1 MANSCIYVPR
11 VNGDPSK
18 PSILYREFMEKVG
31 GDRPFT
37 NLIYAHYIQ
46 DGVAEAMDAQGYKRD
61 KFGQHK
67 ANDVYKFFDVAKI
80 RSESAVSAQAIS
92 RTYGVMDATGNLVDF
107 DRQTAYTKAK
117 DINSNMKGKVAYVQQ
132 HGDKFNVIIENRDSR
147 THYRAAELEL
157 QELRWQAVD
166 TAFRAAGIDLAMLEK
181 DFPAD
186 INPLTINTYLMYL
199 KSLAEAPSVRPFSKK
214 DINTILH
221 IAQNS
226 PKIQALMSR
235 GWGNLEETAA
245 KAFDVLNNKTYTK
258 ALRDFVI
265 DALNEGRTIQEAT
278 VSDLRNHLRDVVDPS
293 FEMTSKEFDIK
304 ETLRELNEKYGISTE
319 IMILNADRIDKLSEA
334 AGHAIQVLNRKLNK
348 LVSEQKGHSTEA
360 DDLRKQM
367 DSLAKEI
374 AGKRYFAGLTG
385 FLANALKEAQSIQN
399 KIGSLPTTG
408 TRLEYAARRADLLAE
423 AKEVSDSYYMIVK
436 ALTNLDSLIVDENIN
451 DTDKAKLKDTAEKV
465 IKILNS
471 QEQVLSALREDTM
484 IDLCTEVFGDSVV
497 EGKAVAE
504 IVTMTKADSSIMDY
518 LYSIGRQSNPL
529 IGAMG
534 TVIREAQITRDKIL
548 GEYSLR
554 MRRADNELKKAGH
567 TSEYIYEAVG
577 DRGTYYIQSQI
588 DWNKYNKAKAR
599 QRINLEKQGI
609 KGFQLRDAMDAWIES
624 NTEPDSTYGTNQRFP
639 KLSKYGKKENFRAN
653 WDAAQNQ
660 YYDTMMQIKAE
671 IDSMLPA
678 YAQQLYR
685 PPQLRA
691 SWLDI
696 IKKGMDGKMTL
707 KQVVRNLLDRMN
719 PIKIREDDTQ
729 YGQMFVNGEEYYNGE
744 GDFSGSVMRKI
755 PVFYTQRLKDQ
766 NDLLLDFSGALSS
779 WAHTAINYDTMFKI
793 KNIVDLMADY
803 IKSKHPLAKKDG
815 VVQAEMVENR
825 AIHVMSLLKDK
836 ASAFGVNHLV
846 DGFLDKH
853 MYGIEMKSQGKGWR
867 ILQALV
873 NYTSLNQLAPNLK
886 GAISNF
892 LVGEHQMLIDS
903 IAGSVR
909 KRFGGDAMYSLSDYV
924 AANALMFGTKVQQGT
939 LMDHLTNDVN
949 SLAHLLNERFDP
961 LQEIAQEMGGKR
973 YYNSP
978 FRQMIGGFNAMG
990 MYSMGEAA
998 IHYVNMYAVLLHEKV
1013 LDENGKKVSLY
1024 KAFKRSDSTSGNR
1037 TLEIKS
1043 GYKMLDGHDITEA
1056 YLDEVKDKIRYINQ
1070 NTHGSMNTEDK
1081 GLIHQHMAGR
1091 AVMNFRQ
1098 WMVEHY
1104 SRRYRGRHWDASQHQ
1119 FVEGYFNTVY
1129 KLAQSYISDYIGF
1142 VNDAHCHWNELDNAQ
1157 KENVFRAI
1165 AEVSLLACLY
1175 GLSHALGDPDD
1186 HKKEFWYRMWIYQV
1200 KRLILDEEASTP
1212 WGIPKEGVTLIDSPV
1227 ASVKTINGILY
1238 PVTGLIQGDAGK
1250 TLQSGRYKGWNKYG
1264 RNLLK
1269 NAPFYNQIDQLLHMD
1284 EESYVFSVF
1293 DR

>member
-1 MANSCIYVPR
+1 
-11 VNGDPSK
+11 
-18 PSILYREFMEKVG
+18 
-31 GDRPFT
+31 
-37 NLIYAHYIQ
+37 
-46 DGVAEAMDAQGYKRD
+46 
-61 KFGQHK
+61 
-67 ANDVYKFFDVAKI
+67 
-80 RSESAVSAQAIS
+80 
-92 RTYGVMDATGNLVDF
+92 
-107 DRQTAYTKAK
+107 
-117 DINSNMKGKVAYVQQ
+117 
-132 HGDKFNVIIENRDSR
+132 
-147 THYRAAELEL
+147 
-157 QELRWQAVD
+157 
-166 TAFRAAGIDLAMLEK
+166 
-181 DFPAD
+181 
-186 INPLTINTYLMYL
+186 
-199 KSLAEAPSVRPFSKK
+199 
-214 DINTILH
+214 
-221 IAQNS
+221 
-226 PKIQALMSR
+226 MSR

-245 KAFDVLNNKTYTK
+245 KAFDALNNKTYTK

-265 DALNEGRTIQEAT
+265 EALNEGRTIQEAT
-278 VSDLRNHLRDVVDPS
+278 VNDLRTHLRDVVDPS
-293 FEMTSKEFDIK
+293 FEMTNKEFDIK

-360 DDLRKQM
+360 DALRKQM

-385 FLANALKEAQSIQN
+385 FLSNALKEAQDIQN

-451 DTDKAKLKDTAEKV
+451 DTDRAKLKDTAEKV

-548 GEYSLR
+548 GDYSLR
-554 MRRADNELKKAGH
+554 IRRANNELQKAGH
-567 TSEYIYEAVG
+567 NSEFMYEAVG

-599 QRINLEKQGI
+599 QIINLEKQGI
-609 KGFQLRDAMDAWIES
+609 KGFQLRDAIDAWIES
-624 NTEPDSTYGTNQRFP
+624 NTEPDNTYGTNQRFP

-707 KQVVRNLLDRMN
+707 KQVVKNLLDRMN

-755 PVFYTQRLKDQ
+755 PIFYTQRLRDQ

-1070 NTHGSMNTEDK
+1070 NTHGAMNTEDK